1 MGLTQTRDWLLP
13 FNPVLLAGP
22 VLAASA
28 ALPPHEAM
36 LAALSGIIVLGIPH
50 GALDGEIG
58 RTILRPRFGWCWFG
72 VFAIPYLGL
81 SAFVLLAWHIEPA
94 MTLALF
100 LAASVWHFGTEDG
113 ASGGRGVG
121 IAVFGGLPV
130 AAPMLLHPTA
140 TISIFSGIAGV
151 PLLEMSSWLWTAS
164 LAWLATTALWAVQQP
179 VRVSARAGVMVA
191 LFAILPPL
199 TAFAIY
205 FVCFH
210 APFHTN
216 ALIAD
221 PHRATR
227 VGDPRSA
234 IRLAMPI
241 TALTI
246 LIGAALWP
254 LYAGNM
260 PEPLLALTIQGL
272 AALTLPH
279 MLLDAWT
286 SRHAGPQKPEH
297 RQYARHRC

>member
-1 MGLTQTRDWLLP
+1 MGLTQTRGWHFP

-36 LAALSGIIVLGIPH
+36 LTALSGIIVLGIPH

-81 SAFVLLAWHIEPA
+81 SALVLLAWHIEPA
-94 MTLALF
+94 LTLALF

-113 ASGGRGVG
+113 ASGGRGLG
-121 IAVFGGLPV
+121 IAVLGGLPL
-130 AAPMLLHPTA
+130 AAPILLHPTA
-140 TISIFSGIAGV
+140 TIAIFSGIAGV
-151 PLLEMSSWLWTAS
+151 PQLEMSNWLWIAS
-164 LAWLATTALWAVQQP
+164 LAWLGATVFWAVRQP
-179 VRVSARAGVMVA
+179 VRRSIRAGLTVA

-205 FVCFH
+205 FVCLH
-210 APFHTN
+210 APSHTK

-227 VGDPRSA
+227 VGDPWSA

-254 LYAGNM
+254 LYAADM

-286 SRHAGPQKPEH
+286 SRHTGTAASG
-297 RQYARHRC
+297 A